1 MATEK
6 SLNGITRC
14 HPPIESGNQTNGR
27 PTRATSSA
35 AASAAA
41 AAAAAGAGV
50 EAEAGASM
58 AICKKARDIVID
70 DSSSRAVP
78 ACQRCKSFDPITL
91 KEPTRN
97 YRRASLGSSQSP
109 STAHSQAF
117 VRKRSKS
124 IKPQNL
130 TSPKQPRPY
139 ALLVSRTP
147 R

>member
-1 MATEK
+1 MDNSRAFLPADEYNSSSSWQNNNRALREAFPEGGSK
-6 SLNGITRC
+6 TRR
-14 HPPIESGNQTNGR
+14 S
-27 PTRATSSA
+27 TRVTSSA
-35 AASAAA
+35 VEAAA

-58 AICKKARDIVID
+58 AICKKTRDIVID
-70 DSSSRAVP
+70 DSSSSRRHRRAVP

-117 VRKRSKS
+117 D
-124 IKPQNL
+124 Q
-130 TSPKQPRPY
+130 
-139 ALLVSRTP
+139 
-147 R
+147 

>member
-1 MATEK
+1 MK
-6 SLNGITRC
+6 IKKCLLQLGNCTRV
-14 HPPIESGNQTNGR
+14 
-27 PTRATSSA
+27 TSSA
-35 AASAAA
+35 VEAAVAAAAAA

-50 EAEAGASM
+50 KAEAGASM

-70 DSSSRAVP
+70 DSSRAVP

-117 VRKRSKS
+117 GK
-124 IKPQNL
+124 L
-130 TSPKQPRPY
+130 
-139 ALLVSRTP
+139 
-147 R
+147 